1 MKTAVFNPS
10 RQSGATLVMALIV
23 LIVLMILGVSAVITA
38 NSQFKMAGNLQ
49 FENQAKNNAEN
60 QLARAEVWL
69 AANVNAASPCFPGNA
84 PAVYDGKDFYQIT
97 TLGCKI
103 VPPGG
108 SSSTGAPGS
117 GNPVKINL
125 FQITGHGSSARGAS
139 RDVISVYQVRL

>member
-60 QLARAEVWL
+60 QIALAEVWL
-69 AANVNAASPCFPGNA
+69 AANVNAAWPCFPGKG
-84 PAVYDGKDFYQIT
+84 PAISAGKDSYQIT
-97 TLGCKI
+97 TLGCAI
-103 VPPGG
+103 APPGNSSGTGG
-108 SSSTGAPGS
+108 SPPA
-117 GNPVKINL
+117 NPVKINL
-125 FQITGHGSSARGAS
+125 FQITGHGASARGAS
-139 RDVISVYQVRL
+139 RDVIAVYQVRI